1 MCVCV
6 CVCVC
11 VRACVCV
18 CAKGMFPAKI
28 GTINDRS
35 GKDLTEVEE
44 IEKRWQ
50 EYTEQAQK
58 KVLMTGITMKV

>member
-1 MCVCV
+1 
-6 CVCVC
+6 
-11 VRACVCV
+11 
-18 CAKGMFPAKI
+18 MFPAKI